1 MQTTIGIIICLI
13 VIVIFS
19 IGYMN
24 NYEGATDKTSTTT
37 TSTTATTAKTSGT
50 TITSPTGN
58 VPLSTVVEN
67 AEKAATAKETTI
79 GLSQNKDQYI
89 ELINHLLDYYDNRSI
104 NDIAN
109 AKQDKDGEYD
119 LSSIGKYKSIKEAL
133 IQSLEY
139 IS

>member
-24 NYEGATDKTSTTT
+24 VFEGATDKTSTTT
-37 TSTTATTAKTSGT
+37 AATTATAKTSGS
-50 TITSPTGN
+50 TITSPTGD

-67 AEKAATAKETTI
+67 AGKAMSAKETI
-79 GLSQNKDQYI
+79 VGVSQNKDQYT
-89 ELINHLLDYYDNRSI
+89 ELIHNLLDYYDNRSI

-109 AKQDKDGEYD
+109 AKQDENGEYN
-119 LSSIGKYKSIKEAL
+119 LSSIVEYKNIKDAL

-139 IS
+139 I

>member
-24 NYEGATDKTSTTT
+24 NYEGLTTATT
-37 TSTTATTAKTSGT
+37 TTATTATTSANA
-50 TITSPTGN
+50 TITSPTGA

-67 AEKAATAKETTI
+67 AEKAATTKDNTI
-79 GLSQNKDQYI
+79 ALSTNKNDYA
-89 ELINHLLDYYDNRSI
+89 ELINHLLDYYDNKI
-104 NDIAN
+104 IYEIAN

-119 LSSIGKYKSIKEAL
+119 LSIIVRYKNIKEAL

-139 IS
+139 VS

>member
-37 TSTTATTAKTSGT
+37 TATTAKASGT
-50 TITSPTGN
+50 TITSPTGA

-79 GLSQNKDQYI
+79 GLSQNKDQYT

-119 LSSIGKYKSIKEAL
+119 LSSIVRYKSIKEAL